1 MFEFSILACHRRRF
15 TDATPRFCVASAN
28 CMQLKIVL
36 RAGLP
41 VIGCAVA
48 FCANEVWNTKVS
60 SHWTEADANLILN
73 NSPWAKQVKTKTAQS
88 GMARRPGGGRA
99 GGMGG
104 RRYPTGGGGGRGGG
118 NDAPMSALVRWES
131 A

>member
-15 TDATPRFCVASAN
+15 TDATPRFCIASAY

-41 VIGCAVA
+41 VIACTVA

-60 SHWTEADANLILN
+60 SHWTEAEANLILN

-88 GMARRPGGGRA
+88 GVGRRPGGSRA
-99 GGMGG
+99 GGMGAG
-104 RRYPTGGGGGRGGG
+104 DTQPAAGAGEAAGMMRR
-118 NDAPMSALVRWES
+118 
-131 A
+131 